1 MLLSEQERILTN
13 EKNLLNIPAAFN
25 PSTTWGLIQDYGNV
39 TTPGDGVVFF
49 VFTVNAGLSVQGD
62 IELFIGGMPVEC
74 CSVLPQTIKTVGGAV
89 WLPQGTYDIAA
100 YGRQTG
106 SSPGPAIQ
114 NLQVGFTQFNDCA
127 PYALQAS
134 SSCSLTVP
142 ARTTPVGPL
151 NEAVFAINATAL
163 APANQLVTTL
173 YITVDGVVQINDESA
188 FGSRV
193 ATAKCYLPLSVG
205 TSHTISISSDN
216 ASATL
221 YLSVI
226 ACPWILTT
234 AARFHQP
241 VTLDFPQ
248 LSTLY
253 TIIGILFNDIV
264 KECFVGKPKG
274 VSFGGG
280 TDYYGYASAGTG
292 AIISFSYTFDS
303 VTATV
308 VTLSADGLGCCIDN
322 IAVDVR

>member
-13 EKNLLNIPAAFN
+13 EKNLLNNPNTYN
-25 PSTTWGLIQDYGNV
+25 PSTTWGQIFDYGNV
-39 TTPGDGVVFF
+39 TTPEDGIVFF
-49 VFTVNAGLSVQGD
+49 VFTVNAGLSAQGD

-74 CSVLPQTIKTVGGAV
+74 CSPSPQTVTMVGGAI
-89 WLPQGTYDIAA
+89 WLPAGTYDVIA

-106 SSPGPAIQ
+106 SMSGPSIS
-114 NLQVGFTQFNDCA
+114 NLQVGFTQFNDCTS
-127 PYALQAS
+127 YALQNS

-163 APANQLVTTL
+163 APVNQLVTTL
-173 YITVDGVVQINDESA
+173 YITVDGHLQINDESD

-205 TSHTISISSDN
+205 TSHSISITSDN

-234 AARFHQP
+234 AARLHQP
-241 VTLDFPQ
+241 VTLSFPQ
-248 LSTLY
+248 MSTLY
-253 TIIGILFNDIV
+253 SIIGILFNDVV

-274 VSFGGG
+274 VSFGSE
-280 TDYYGYASAGTG
+280 DYYGYSSAGTG

-303 VTATV
+303 VNATV